1 MCIRSC
7 RFLYGRIPPSGW
19 SRKNPHK
26 GFCEGCFCVPTAVSS
41 VCMHSFTLLGFRLVS
56 EENSVWV
63 QLLRFCNRLLKKKE
77 RSWEEVGFPGDFR
90 GMVSLCYV
98 YPRGSPDKTWKG
110 RVPHMSALILS
121 WKASHSPSS
130 SLHHLQLLP
139 QGHCSIQIPL
149 SLVLA
154 PRAAVFPCL
163 YPEKLALHQLGAS
176 FSLGWVCLLLVLLC
190 SCFGW
195 EPDSFYHTLRFCFC
209 ELSFVMSQPLYLVC
223 QRRKTHPR

>member
-7 RFLYGRIPPSGW
+7 HFLYGRIPPSGW

-41 VCMHSFTLLGFRLVS
+41 VCMHSLTRLGFRLVS

-63 QLLRFCNRLLKKKE
+63 QLLQFCNRLLLQKKKDT
-77 RSWEEVGFPGDFR
+77 SWKEVGFPGDFR

-139 QGHCSIQIPL
+139 QGHCSIQISL

-154 PRAAVFPCL
+154 PRAAVFLYL
-163 YPEKLALHQLGAS
+163 YPEKLALHQLDGQL
-176 FSLGWVCLLLVLLC
+176 FTGVGLSLVSVAVQLFW
-190 SCFGW
+190 
-195 EPDSFYHTLRFCFC
+195 LRAG
-209 ELSFVMSQPLYLVC
+209 
-223 QRRKTHPR
+223 